1 MKKLKHKKKTNSVV
15 LCCNSVKCPEVYHKD
30 KDKIQIRDDDGF
42 VITMTRDQARMIP
55 EALEVLDEQ
64 NVDDS

>member
-15 LCCNSVKCPEVYHKD
+15 LCCNSVKCPED

-64 NVDDS
+64 NLNDS